1 MFGAVGCQ
9 RNRAADGNSRT
20 PLSREVP
27 AFRNV
32 DGVWVGCSV
41 EQRRKAVRAVSL
53 PGGARTAP
61 HADGYLLF
69 MPIQRTS
76 NRAAPA
82 AGFLSPVS
90 VAFEREQP
98 AAREVWQL
106 PG

>member
-1 MFGAVGCQ
+1 MGLFGAVGCQ
-9 RNRAADGNSRT
+9 RHRPADGNSRT
-20 PLSREVP
+20 FVAKVP

-32 DGVWVGCSV
+32 DGAWVGCSV
-41 EQRRKAVRAVSL
+41 EQRRKAVRAVLTSGHG
-53 PGGARTAP
+53 PACGWIP
-61 HADGYLLF
+61 S

-98 AAREVWQL
+98 AACEVWQL